1 MSLNDE
7 NKIEQDSVQEDA
19 VSETANEET
28 QAKETQAKETP
39 QKKDIQESTI
49 FAKHTYNTKKPAKNG
64 NLKRL
69 IICIAAMLICV
80 ALVGGI
86 FLIKGMIPEP
96 KQESSLTASV
106 ADEDKI
112 TLLKKEDIVKPSTAV
127 INGEE
132 VEVDTNIESI
142 YFINGYNEFT
152 VKPYFVEAEKKDTT
166 SSASTSSSAPSYKY
180 DTKWYVEGIDKD
192 LTVSSAIADKIREC
206 LTLSAF
212 MEIENNHGSVE
223 EYHNY
228 FGMKEKLTAGFVV
241 KFNDGTDDLTVTV
254 GIPLLTGEAYYVLTS
269 LNDTVYAVRNSFAE
283 RYFCSTK
290 EFADPTVIEPIVKT
304 DANAGY
310 FNQNGVLARFDKIKL
325 SGEVFGNKTYEFGMS
340 TGVSADYMPY
350 KMTAPYNR
358 PASDEFVGKILNIAN
373 MGLDATALY
382 SYKITDNDIKECGFD
397 NPKCVVEL
405 TVKDY
410 SFKLVIGGSRN
421 DETESMTAM
430 VEGKTQAF
438 GIKVDDIAFLVNAS
452 NDITKM
458 FNQSFIR
465 EDIYTIKNF
474 TIKTAEGTNTFNLTH
489 TLRAGETDIYDTV
502 VKKGDT
508 VMQTQSFKLIYQRV
522 LMLSLMEFVT
532 EANRSNTVLT
542 VTFEYIKGGE
552 PKVVEFTES
561 PDDIYH
567 YVAWVDGTPLGEILK
582 SSLDDVIN
590 CLNIYLEGG
599 EVPDVW

>member
-7 NKIEQDSVQEDA
+7 NKIEQDSVEQQTADEVKAVEAKVEDRA
-19 VSETANEET
+19 EE
-28 QAKETQAKETP
+28 
-39 QKKDIQESTI
+39 KKQQESTI
-49 FAKHTYNTKKPAKNG
+49 FAKHTYNTKKPVKNG
-64 NLKRL
+64 NVKRVMV
-69 IICIAAMLICV
+69 CAVAMLLCV

-86 FLIKGMIPEP
+86 MWITSTISVKEP
-96 KQESSLTASV
+96 ESSLTASA
-106 ADEDKI
+106 ADEDKFV
-112 TLLKKEDIVKPSTAV
+112 LLKNDDIVKPSTAV
-127 INGEE
+127 INGET
-132 VEVDTNIESI
+132 VDVDTNIESI
-142 YFINGYNEFT
+142 YFINGYDEFT
-152 VKPYFVEAEKKDTT
+152 VKPYFVEAEEDTSS
-166 SSASTSSSAPSYKY
+166 SSASTSSSEPAYKY
-180 DTKWYVEGIDKD
+180 ETMWYVEGIDRE
-192 LTVSSAIADKIREC
+192 LTVSSAIADKVEEC

-212 MEIENNHGSVE
+212 KEIENNQGSVE
-223 EYHNY
+223 EYHEY

-241 KFNDGTDDLTVTV
+241 RFNDGTEDITVTV
-254 GIPLLTGEAYYVLTS
+254 GTALLTGEAYYVLTS
-269 LNDTVYAVRNSFAE
+269 LSDTVYAVKNSFAE

-304 DANAGY
+304 DENEGY
-310 FNQNGVLARFDKIKL
+310 FNESGVLARFDKIKI
-325 SGEVFGNKTYEFGMS
+325 SGEVFGGKTYEFGMS

-350 KMTAPYNR
+350 KMTAPYSR
-358 PASDEFVGKILNIAN
+358 PANDEFVGKILNIASN
-373 MGLDATALY
+373 GLDATALY
-382 SYKITDNDIKECGFD
+382 SYKITDTDIEECGFD

-410 SFKLVIGGSRN
+410 SFKLVIGGTRN

-430 VEGKTQAF
+430 IEGKTQAF
-438 GIKVDDIAFLVNAS
+438 GIDVDEIAFLVNAS

-465 EDIYTIKNF
+465 EDIYTIKSF
-474 TIKTAEGTNTFNLTH
+474 TVKTADGTSTFDLTH
-489 TLRAGETDIYDTV
+489 TLREGETDVYDTV

-532 EANRSNTVLT
+532 EANHSNTVLT
-542 VTFEYIKGGE
+542 VTFEYIEGGQ

-582 SSLDDVIN
+582 ASLDDVIE
-590 CLNIYLEGG
+590 CLDIYLEGG

>member
-7 NKIEQDSVQEDA
+7 NKIEQTFGEEQAVEEVKTEDT
-19 VSETANEET
+19 SK
-28 QAKETQAKETP
+28 KEVA
-39 QKKDIQESTI
+39 QESTI

-64 NLKRL
+64 NIKRL
-69 IICIAAMLICV
+69 MICIVAVLLCG

-86 FLIKGMIPEP
+86 VLIKGMIPEP
-96 KQESSLTASV
+96 QKESSLTASA
-106 ADEDKI
+106 ADEDKFV
-112 TLLKKEDIVKPSTAV
+112 LLKKDDIVKPSTAV
-127 INGEE
+127 INGET
-132 VEVDTNIESI
+132 VDVDTNIESI
-142 YFINGYNEFT
+142 YFINGYDEFT
-152 VKPYFVEAEKKDTT
+152 VKPYFVEATQDTSS
-166 SSASTSSSAPSYKY
+166 SSASTSSSASKYKY
-180 DTKWYVEGIDKD
+180 ETKWYVEGIDKN
-192 LTVSSAIADKIREC
+192 LTVSSAIADKVKEC
-206 LTLSAF
+206 LNLNAF
-212 MEIENNHGSVE
+212 KEIENNQGSVE
-223 EYHNY
+223 EYHSY

-241 KFNDGTDDLTVTV
+241 KFNDGTEDLTVTV
-254 GIPLLTGEAYYVLTS
+254 GIPLLTGEAYYMLTS
-269 LNDTVYAVRNSFAE
+269 LSDTVYAVKNSFAE

-304 DANAGY
+304 DANKDY
-310 FNQNGVLARFDKIKL
+310 FNQNGVLARFDKIKV

-358 PASDEFVGKILNIAN
+358 PASDEFIGKILNIASK
-373 MGLDATALY
+373 GLDATALY

-397 NPKCVVEL
+397 KPKCVVEL

-410 SFKLVIGGSRN
+410 SFKLIIGGNRN

-430 VEGKTQAF
+430 IDGKTQAF
-438 GIKVDDIAFLVNAS
+438 GIDVDDIAFLVNAS

-465 EDIYTIKNF
+465 EDIYKIKNF
-474 TIKTAEGTNTFNLTH
+474 TVKTADGTTSTFKLTH
-489 TLRAGETDIYDTV
+489 TLRAGETDVYDTV

-542 VTFEYIKGGE
+542 VTFDYIDGSQS
-552 PKVVEFTES
+552 KVVEFTES

-582 SSLDDVIN
+582 ASLDDVIE
-590 CLNIYLEGG
+590 CLDIYLEGG

>member
-1 MSLNDE
+1 MSLNEE
-7 NKIEQDSVQEDA
+7 NKIEKDSVENNAQEVNTEKA
-19 VSETANEET
+19 VCDESVKADDN
-28 QAKETQAKETP
+28 KELTKAT
-39 QKKDIQESTI
+39 ESTI

-64 NLKRL
+64 NIKRL
-69 IICIAAMLICV
+69 IICAV
-80 ALVGGI
+80 AVLLCGVLVAGI
-86 FLIKGMIPEP
+86 ILIKDMIPE
-96 KQESSLTASV
+96 KKNESFLTASV

-112 TLLKKEDIVKPSTAV
+112 SLLKKEEIVKPSTTV

-132 VEVDTNIESI
+132 VSVDTNIESV
-142 YFINGYNEFT
+142 YFINGYDEFI
-152 VKPYFVEAEKKDTT
+152 VKPYFVEAEKKDAT

-180 DTKWYVEGIDKD
+180 DTKWYVEGIDKE
-192 LTVSSAIADKIREC
+192 LTVSTAIADKVKEC
-206 LTLSAF
+206 LTLNAF
-212 MEIENNHGSVE
+212 KEIENNQGSVE
-223 EYHNY
+223 EYHKY

-241 KFNDGTDDLTVTV
+241 KFSDGTEDLTVTV
-254 GIPLLTGEAYYVLTS
+254 GMPLLTGEAYYVLTS
-269 LNDTVYAVRNSFAE
+269 LSDTVYAVKNNFAE

-290 EFADPTVIEPIVKT
+290 EFADSTVIEPIVQT
-304 DANAGY
+304 DANKDY
-310 FNQNGVLARFDKIKL
+310 FNQNGTLARFDKIKL

-358 PASDEFVGKILNIAN
+358 PASDEFVGKILNIASK
-373 MGLDATALY
+373 GLNATALY
-382 SYKITDNDIKECGFD
+382 SYKITDKDIKECGFD
-397 NPKCVVEL
+397 KPKCVVEL

-410 SFKLVIGGSRN
+410 SYKLVIGGSRN

-430 VEGKTQAF
+430 IEGKTQAF
-438 GIKVDDIAFLVNAS
+438 GIKVDDIAFLVNVS

-474 TIKTAEGTNTFNLTH
+474 TIKTAEVTNTFNLTH

-502 VKKGDT
+502 IKKGDT

-542 VTFEYIKGGE
+542 VTFDYIDGSAS
-552 PKVVEFTES
+552 KVVEFTES

-582 SSLDDVIN
+582 TSLDDVIK
-590 CLNIYLEGG
+590 CLEIYLEGG